1 MKLPIMAYGQSVLR
15 KKGVEITPGY
25 PDLQTLIDDMWETL
39 YVADGCGLAA
49 PQVNHPV
56 RLFIVDSLETYLKME
71 EEDRKEFFDGDQGI
85 KETFINAKILE
96 YSDDYW
102 IEEEGCLSIPG
113 LSEDVERP
121 WSITI
126 EYLDRNFLEQKK
138 TFSGTTARMIQHEY
152 DHTDGK
158 LYLDHVRPI
167 RKKLLKGKL
176 QKITDGDVRV
186 NYAMKFIK

>member
-1 MKLPIMAYGQSVLR
+1 MKLPIYAYGQSVLR
-15 KKGVEITPGY
+15 EKGIEITPEY
-25 PDLQTLIDDMWETL
+25 PDLQTFIDDMWETL
-39 YVADGCGLAA
+39 YAADGCGLAA

-71 EEDRKEFFDGDQGI
+71 EDDRKEFFDGDQGI
-85 KETFINAKILE
+85 KETFINAKVVK
-96 YSDDYW
+96 YSDEYW

-126 EYLDRNFLEQKK
+126 EYLDRNFQKQRK
-138 TFSGTTARMIQHEY
+138 IFSGTTARMIQHEY

-158 LYLDHVRPI
+158 LYVDRIKPI

-176 QKITDGDVRV
+176 QKITSGDVKV